1 MSLCHDFRI
10 VHPTWREMGRG
21 EELMEIYASYPE
33 LWEWFDKTAVMEAAH
48 RRQDSVSDK
57 LDPRDAAFRTLCRRC
72 AQRQVWLS
80 AFLQEIEEINKTVSI
95 LQNDNI

>member
-1 MSLCHDFRI
+1 
-10 VHPTWREMGRG
+10 MGRG
-21 EELMEIYASYPE
+21 EELVEIYASYPE

-48 RRQDSVSDK
+48 CRQDSVSDK
-57 LDPRDAAFRTLCRRC
+57 LDPRDAAFRTPCRRC

-80 AFLQEIEEINKTVSI
+80 AFLQEIEETNKTVSI